1 MKYEIIHEE
10 TVYEGFLNI
19 RKASVVYDSFAG
31 EKINATREALDS
43 GDVVAILLHEKDTD
57 TVLLTRQFRYP
68 AHAGTSGWLIELPAG
83 KVETGDTPLSRAAQE
98 IREEIGYIAHNLQE
112 LFVFYTSPGTSTER
126 IFLFYGETTQPA
138 QTTAGGGAATDPK
151 EDIELHKLP
160 VSAIQEFLDTHQT
173 RDAKTII
180 ALQWMLQHTRK

>member
-10 TVYEGFLNI
+10 TIYEGFLNI
-19 RKASVVYDSFAG
+19 RQASLVYDSFTG
-31 EKINATREALDS
+31 EPIHATREAVDS
-43 GDVVAILLHEKDTD
+43 GDAVAILLFEKDTD
-57 TVLLTRQFRYP
+57 TLLLIKQFRYP

-83 KVETGDTPLSRAAQE
+83 KVETGDTPLARAAQE
-98 IREEIGYIAHNLQE
+98 IREEIGYTVHNLKE

-126 IFLFYGETTQPA
+126 IFLFYGETNSSA
-138 QTTAGGGAATDPK
+138 KTASGGGATPSK
-151 EDIELHKLP
+151 EDIQLHKLP

-180 ALQWMLQHTRK
+180 ALQWMLQHLRK